1 MDFNQQLWDSL
12 RAKGFTIGD
21 FYVQE
26 GIGPQDGRMYV
37 VIDGISMSF
46 AAARAL
52 DRGVVTLSDIAVGAQ
67 RQDSS
72 R

>member
-12 RAKGFTIGD
+12 RAKGFTVGD
-21 FYVQE
+21 VYVQE
-26 GIGPQDGRMYV
+26 GVGPQSGRMYV

-46 AAARAL
+46 ADARAL
-52 DRGVVTLSDIAVGAQ
+52 DRGLVTLSEIAAGAQ
-67 RQDSS
+67 QQDSS